1 MVNMSVL
8 GVIIAARVSTI
19 TIDIFLYFFKKECFK
34 MPIEAKKY
42 ATTGNSKAIPIIN
55 NNDKKE
61 DIYEFKDI

>member
-1 MVNMSVL
+1 
-8 GVIIAARVSTI
+8 
-19 TIDIFLYFFKKECFK
+19 

-42 ATTGNSKAIPIIN
+42 ATTGNSKAITYHN